1 MNLKELQEMIH
12 HNAKEHGWW
21 DKRRELPELIAL
33 VHSELSEA
41 LEEYRKGKTM
51 TETYFSEDGKKPEGI
66 PAELADVI
74 IRVLDLAEYFG
85 IDMEAT
91 VLQKHNFN
99 ITRPYRH
106 GKKI

>member
-1 MNLKELQEMIH
+1 MNLKQLQEMIH

-21 DKRRELPELIAL
+21 EKHRELPELIAL

-41 LEEYRKGKTM
+41 LEEVRKGYAP
-51 TETYFSEDGKKPEGI
+51 TYAYYQEDGKPEGV

-85 IDMEAT
+85 IDMEKA
-91 VLQKHNFN
+91 VIEKHEYN
-99 ITRPYRH
+99 ITRPYKH
-106 GKKI
+106 GKKL

>member
-1 MNLKELQEMIH
+1 MNLKQLQEMIH

-21 DKRRELPELIAL
+21 EKHRDIPELIAL

-41 LEEYRKGKTM
+41 LEEYRTGHKEK
-51 TETYFSEDGKKPEGI
+51 ETYYSEGGKPEGI

-85 IDMEAT
+85 IDMQSA
-91 VLQKHNFN
+91 VLEKHQYN
-99 ITRPYRH
+99 ITRPYKH
-106 GKKI
+106 GKKL

>member
-1 MNLKELQEMIH
+1 MTLKQLQEMIH

-21 DKRRELPELIAL
+21 DTDRGLPELIAL

-41 LEEYRKGKTM
+41 LEEVRKGYAA
-51 TETYFSEDGKKPEGI
+51 TYAYYQEDGKPEGV

-85 IDMEAT
+85 IDMEKA
-91 VLQKHNFN
+91 VFEKHKYN
-99 ITRPYRH
+99 IKRPYKH
-106 GKKI
+106 GKKL

>member
-1 MNLKELQEMIH
+1 MNLKVLQEMIH

-21 DKRRELPELIAL
+21 EKHRELPELIAL

-41 LEEYRKGKTM
+41 LEEVRKG
-51 TETYFSEDGKKPEGI
+51 YAPNYAYYQQDGKPEGV

-85 IDMEAT
+85 IDMEKA
-91 VLQKHNFN
+91 VIEKHEYN
-99 ITRPYRH
+99 IKRPYKH
-106 GKKI
+106 GKKL

>member
-1 MNLKELQEMIH
+1 MHLKQLQEMIH

-21 DKRRELPELIAL
+21 EKQRDIPELIAL

-41 LEEYRKGKTM
+41 LEEYRNGRKEK
-51 TETYFSEDGKKPEGI
+51 EAYYSEGGKPEGI

-85 IDMEAT
+85 IDMEAA
-91 VLQKHNFN
+91 VLEKHQFN
-99 ITRPYRH
+99 ITRPYKH
-106 GKKI
+106 GKKL